1 MNKGVFLQ
9 KLKYHY
15 KKYLSI
21 TFASVGLALLVGAIA
36 YLLIA
41 NRQDGYSVFGSIW
54 NYLILLVSFIFILCG
69 TVSGTTLACSGI
81 LMFVFYI
88 LWDFCDFILVF
99 LVGNGS
105 FEEMFGNSVWS
116 ILYNVGFLFG
126 SIAAF
131 VLGILLYI
139 RLRQFLIGKYV
150 SYVGLRNLA
159 LAFMILAIIFNGF
172 FPMLTLIAE
181 PTLEVFLSLL
191 CPFAVIFEALA
202 SFFTVT
208 RLKSEY

>member
-1 MNKGVFLQ
+1 
-9 KLKYHY
+9 
-15 KKYLSI
+15 
-21 TFASVGLALLVGAIA
+21 
-36 YLLIA
+36 
-41 NRQDGYSVFGSIW
+41 
-54 NYLILLVSFIFILCG
+54 
-69 TVSGTTLACSGI
+69 
-81 LMFVFYI
+81 MFVFYI
-88 LWDFCDFILVF
+88 LWDFGDFILVF

-105 FEEMFGNSVWS
+105 FKEMFGNSVWS
-116 ILYNVGFLFG
+116 ILYNMGFLFG

-172 FPMLTLIAE
+172 FPMLMLIAE
-181 PTLEVFLSLL
+181 PSLKAFLALL

>member
-15 KKYLSI
+15 KRYLSI
-21 TFASVGLALLVGAIA
+21 TFASIGLALLVGALA
-36 YLLIA
+36 YLLIT
-41 NRQDGYSVFGSIW
+41 RQDGYSIFASIW
-54 NYLILLVSFIFILCG
+54 NYLILLVSFIFILVG
-69 TVSGTTLACSGI
+69 TVSGTTLAYSGI

-88 LWDFCDFILVF
+88 LWDFGEYILM
-99 LVGNGS
+99 LLLIGGS
-105 FEEMFGNSVWS
+105 FGEVFQSSVWNT
-116 ILYNVGFLFG
+116 IYNVGFLFG
-126 SIAAF
+126 SVAALI
-131 VLGILLYI
+131 LGILLYV
-139 RLRQFLIGKYV
+139 RLRQFLAGKYV

>member
-15 KKYLSI
+15 KRYLSI
-21 TFASVGLALLVGAIA
+21 IFASIGLALLVGALA
-36 YLLIA
+36 YLLIT
-41 NRQDGYSVFGSIW
+41 RQDGYYVFGSIW
-54 NYLILLVSFIFILCG
+54 NYLILLVSFIFILVG
-69 TVSGTTLACSGI
+69 TVSGTTLAYSGI

-88 LWDFCDFILVF
+88 LWDFGEYILM
-99 LVGNGS
+99 LLLIGGS
-105 FEEMFGNSVWS
+105 FGEAFQNSVWN
-116 ILYNVGFLFG
+116 IVYNVGFLFG
-126 SIAAF
+126 SVAALI
-131 VLGILLYI
+131 LGILLYV
-139 RLRQFLIGKYV
+139 RLRQFLVGKYV

-172 FPMLTLIAE
+172 FPMLTLITE

>member
-21 TFASVGLALLVGAIA
+21 TFASVGLALLVGALA
-36 YLLIA
+36 YLLIT
-41 NRQDGYSVFGSIW
+41 RQDGYSIFGSIW
-54 NYLILLVSFIFILCG
+54 NYLILLVSFIFILVG
-69 TVSGTTLACSGI
+69 TVSGTTLAYSGI

-88 LWDFCDFILVF
+88 LWDFGEYILM
-99 LVGNGS
+99 LLLIGGS
-105 FEEMFGNSVWS
+105 FGEVFQNSVWN
-116 ILYNVGFLFG
+116 IIYNVGFLFG
-126 SIAAF
+126 SVAALI
-131 VLGILLYI
+131 LGILLYV
-139 RLRQFLIGKYV
+139 RLRQFLAGKYV

>member
-15 KKYLSI
+15 KRYLSI
-21 TFASVGLALLVGAIA
+21 IFASIGLALLVGALA
-36 YLLIA
+36 YLLIT
-41 NRQDGYSVFGSIW
+41 RQDGYSIFASIC
-54 NYLILLVSFIFILCG
+54 NYLILLVSFIFILVG
-69 TVSGTTLACSGI
+69 TVSGTTLAYSGI

-88 LWDFCDFILVF
+88 LWDFGEYILM
-99 LVGNGS
+99 LLLIGGS
-105 FEEMFGNSVWS
+105 FGEVFQSSVWN
-116 ILYNVGFLFG
+116 IIYNVGFLFG
-126 SIAAF
+126 SVAALI
-131 VLGILLYI
+131 LGILLYV
-139 RLRQFLIGKYV
+139 RLRQFLAGKYV

-202 SFFTVT
+202 SFFTIA

>member
-15 KKYLSI
+15 KRYLSI
-21 TFASVGLALLVGAIA
+21 IFASIGLALLVGALA
-36 YLLIA
+36 YLLIT
-41 NRQDGYSVFGSIW
+41 RQDGYSVFGSIW
-54 NYLILLVSFIFILCG
+54 NYLILLVSFIFILVG
-69 TVSGTTLACSGI
+69 TVSGTTLAYSGI

-88 LWDFCDFILVF
+88 LWDFGEYILM
-99 LVGNGS
+99 LLLIGGS
-105 FEEMFGNSVWS
+105 FGEAFQNSVWN
-116 ILYNVGFLFG
+116 IVYNVGFLFG
-126 SIAAF
+126 SVAALI
-131 VLGILLYI
+131 LGILLYV
-139 RLRQFLIGKYV
+139 RLRQFLVGKYV

-172 FPMLTLIAE
+172 FPMLTLITE

>member
-15 KKYLSI
+15 KRYLSI
-21 TFASVGLALLVGAIA
+21 IFASIGLALLVGALA
-36 YLLIA
+36 YLLIT
-41 NRQDGYSVFGSIW
+41 RQDGYSVFGSIW
-54 NYLILLVSFIFILCG
+54 NYLILLVSFIFILVG
-69 TVSGTTLACSGI
+69 TVSGTTLAYSGI

-88 LWDFCDFILVF
+88 LWDFGEYILM
-99 LVGNGS
+99 LLLIGGS
-105 FEEMFGNSVWS
+105 FGEAFQNSVWN
-116 ILYNVGFLFG
+116 IVYNVGFLFG
-126 SIAAF
+126 SVAALI
-131 VLGILLYI
+131 LGILLYV
-139 RLRQFLIGKYV
+139 RLRQFLVGKYV

-172 FPMLTLIAE
+172 FPMLTLITE

-202 SFFTVT
+202 SFFAVT

>member
-15 KKYLSI
+15 KRYLSI
-21 TFASVGLALLVGAIA
+21 IFASIGLALLVGALA
-36 YLLIA
+36 YLLIT
-41 NRQDGYSVFGSIW
+41 RQDGYSIFGSIW
-54 NYLILLVSFIFILCG
+54 NYLILLVSFIFILVG
-69 TVSGTTLACSGI
+69 TVSGTTLAYSGI

-88 LWDFCDFILVF
+88 LWDFGEYILM
-99 LVGNGS
+99 LLLIGGS
-105 FEEMFGNSVWS
+105 FGEVFQNSVWN
-116 ILYNVGFLFG
+116 IIYNVGFLFG
-126 SIAAF
+126 SVAALI
-131 VLGILLYI
+131 LGILLYV
-139 RLRQFLIGKYV
+139 RLRQFLAGKYV

>member
-15 KKYLSI
+15 KRYLSI
-21 TFASVGLALLVGAIA
+21 IFASIGLALLVGALA
-36 YLLIA
+36 YLLIT
-41 NRQDGYSVFGSIW
+41 RQDGYSVFGSIW
-54 NYLILLVSFIFILCG
+54 NYLILLVSFIFILVG
-69 TVSGTTLACSGI
+69 TVSGTTLAYSGI

-88 LWDFCDFILVF
+88 LWDFGEYILM
-99 LVGNGS
+99 LLLIGGS
-105 FEEMFGNSVWS
+105 FGEAFQNSVWN
-116 ILYNVGFLFG
+116 IVYNVGFLFG
-126 SIAAF
+126 SVAALI
-131 VLGILLYI
+131 LGILLYI

-172 FPMLTLIAE
+172 FPMLTLITE

>member
-15 KKYLSI
+15 KRYLSI
-21 TFASVGLALLVGAIA
+21 TFASIGLALLVGALA
-36 YLLIA
+36 YLLIT
-41 NRQDGYSVFGSIW
+41 RQDGYSIFGSIW
-54 NYLILLVSFIFILCG
+54 NYLILLVSFIFILVG
-69 TVSGTTLACSGI
+69 TVSGTTLAYSGI

-88 LWDFCDFILVF
+88 LWDFGEYILM
-99 LVGNGS
+99 LLLIEGS
-105 FEEMFGNSVWS
+105 FGEAFQSSVRN
-116 ILYNVGFLFG
+116 IIYNVGFLFG
-126 SIAAF
+126 SVAALI
-131 VLGILLYI
+131 LGILLYV
-139 RLRQFLIGKYV
+139 RLRQFLAGKYV

>member
-15 KKYLSI
+15 KRYLSI
-21 TFASVGLALLVGAIA
+21 IFASIGLALLVGALA
-36 YLLIA
+36 YLLIT
-41 NRQDGYSVFGSIW
+41 RQDGYSVFGSIW
-54 NYLILLVSFIFILCG
+54 NYLILLVSFIFILVG
-69 TVSGTTLACSGI
+69 TVSGTTLAYSGI

-88 LWDFCDFILVF
+88 LWDFGEYILM
-99 LVGNGS
+99 LLLIGGS
-105 FEEMFGNSVWS
+105 FGEAFQNSVWN
-116 ILYNVGFLFG
+116 IVYNVGFLFG
-126 SIAAF
+126 SVAALI
-131 VLGILLYI
+131 LGILLYV
-139 RLRQFLIGKYV
+139 RLRQFLVGKYV